1 MRGDNISPLLKISPA
16 LMQIENLSMQS
27 LSTRALGVSDLR
39 EALEGK
45 NSMSNP
51 ALARPPSVST
61 YDYTSSMTGGLSPM
75 RPRSRARSVKKGR
88 TGSGD
93 VKDVLSM
100 IGIGKQDAN
109 LLKAPLANLSRPGN

>member
-39 EALEGK
+39 EALQGK

-61 YDYTSSMTGGLSPM
+61 YDCRSSMTGGVSPM
-75 RPRSRARSVKKGR
+75 RPRSRARSVKKGK
-88 TGSGD
+88 TENGD
-93 VKDVLSM
+93 VKDVLGK

-109 LLKAPLANLSRPGN
+109 LLRAPLANLRKMDN